1 MRQLRAEKWSG
12 DWGCGRAGAGK
23 APSLWLP
30 DSWPG
35 FRPLPGWGA
44 AAEVWLK
51 EGHWLRS
58 RFLGKVGEWI
68 CEDDSS

>member
-1 MRQLRAEKWSG
+1 MR
-12 DWGCGRAGAGK
+12 
-23 APSLWLP
+23 
-30 DSWPG
+30 G
-35 FRPLPGWGA
+35 FGGQGRPLPLAAGLLARISASPWLGA

-51 EGHWLRS
+51 EGHWLRG